1 MPKTHV
7 SPSPDKR
14 YFKEIGWILLI
25 KLGLLIALRLLF
37 FSASDGKPDA
47 GVTSSHLL
55 GGSATV
61 TSLSPSE
68 KRSSHDQ

>member
-1 MPKTHV
+1 MPQARIL
-7 SPSPDKR
+7 PSSDKR
-14 YFKEIGWILLI
+14 YFKEIGLILLI
-25 KLGLLIALRLLF
+25 KLALLIALRLLF

-55 GGSATV
+55 GASVTV
-61 TSLSPSE
+61 ISPPSSE